1 MNDDTVNTLTILGDS
16 VVFCIQNLP
25 VDVVTVV
32 FQLFDKEVKSGI
44 EARTGNI
51 FNVLV
56 DSEARLLF
64 S

>member
-1 MNDDTVNTLTILGDS
+1 M
-16 VVFCIQNLP
+16 FCIQNLP

-32 FQLFDKEVKSGI
+32 FQLFDKEVTSGI